1 LTSRRGHSGPD
12 FKAERAD
19 FQGWALNAES
29 PGLCKQMGLLQRLR
43 KSWHGDSVSSS
54 SRTCSRSAPAD
65 GADAKVQYLCPAD
78 SHAPQVLPPQMRV
91 DAIYTTVLAK
101 WTAAAPAQPSSERRF
116 AAAIPHPIT
125 WRRGWG
131 GCVASPI
138 PFPPGA
144 HASVGSTGSTR
155 RRSRQRTSNPIE
167 RC

>member
-1 LTSRRGHSGPD
+1 
-12 FKAERAD
+12 
-19 FQGWALNAES
+19 
-29 PGLCKQMGLLQRLR
+29 MGLLQRLR

-116 AAAIPHPIT
+116 AAAIPHP
-125 WRRGWG
+125 RHCLPSLPQPYRLCAG
-131 GCVASPI
+131 G
-138 PFPPGA
+138 
-144 HASVGSTGSTR
+144 GSGTAQRHSADAGG
-155 RRSRQRTSNPIE
+155 RQRRAECRRAHGTRATVHPPRPAIHTDPP
-167 RC
+167 RTQGPPP